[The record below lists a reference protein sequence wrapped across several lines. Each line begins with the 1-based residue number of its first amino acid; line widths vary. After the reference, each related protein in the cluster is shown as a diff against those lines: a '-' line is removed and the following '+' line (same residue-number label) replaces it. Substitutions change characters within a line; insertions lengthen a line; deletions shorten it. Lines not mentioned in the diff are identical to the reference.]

1 MAGTIKHSWN
11 GTILTIE
18 SDSGIS
24 SCDLKGGKGDTG
36 ARGPQG
42 APGVGE
48 VQSVNGK
55 IGEVVLT
62 NEDVGALP
70 DTYEAPVSSVNSKTG
85 AVELTYEDVGAMPD
99 SYAAP
104 VSSVNGKTGAVNL
117 TYTDVGAPAANHT
130 HSYND
135 LTDKP
140 AGGSGSDGFSPTV
153 SVTEITGGHQVS
165 ITDINGTST
174 FDVMDGADGQA
185 GASGSDGYSPTVS
198 VEPISGGHRVT
209 ITDKN
214 GSNTFN
220 VMDGSDAEKG
230 IAYSTTNEVLTGDTW
245 INGKPI
251 YCKVLTATITAID
264 TWCSSAKK
272 IVCSNVIRYDA
283 IFQAT
288 NGNSVYNSSMYY
300 SSSINTRIYLDWEE
314 NRTQVRVSCWSN
326 KYTGNVTVI
335 VYYTKQYPPA
345 L

>member
-55 IGEVVLT
+55 MGQVVLT

-70 DTYEAPVSSVNSKTG
+70 NTYEAPVSSVNGKIGEVVLTNEDIG
-85 AVELTYEDVGAMPD
+85 ALPDTYE
-99 SYAAP
+99 AP

-117 TYTDVGAPAANHT
+117 TYTDVGAAAANHT

-140 AGGSGSDGFSPTV
+140 TGGSGSDGFSPTV

-230 IAYSTTNEVLTGDTW
+230 IAYSTTNERLTGDTW

-251 YCKVLTATITAID
+251 YCKVLTATISAVD
-264 TWCSSAKK
+264 KWCSSTNK

-300 SSSINTRIYLDWEE
+300 SSSI
-314 NRTQVRVSCWSN
+314 VSSSFLF
-326 KYTGNVTVI
+326 K
-335 VYYTKQYPPA
+335 
-345 L
+345 